1 MSVPTMELRHLRYFV
16 AVAEELNYRKAA
28 ERLHLT
34 QPSLSIQI
42 KDLEYELGVRLLERD
57 TTGVR
62 LTDAGS
68 VYLNE
73 AQDILAQVQRA
84 ATLAHEA
91 AEGLRGRLTI
101 GNVGP
106 LSSSFMPSSLA
117 AFRRKFPAVDVV
129 LLEMRASEQFAGLDS
144 GTIQVGFTAAGK
156 SELPDDLSHFS
167 VLRTQLC
174 VAVGRSHRL
183 ARSALVSLSSLTNE
197 KLLCFSDQKQASGHA
212 ERVRGIFTAHKLKP
226 GPINLIEG
234 YESLHA
240 LIAGGQGVSIIPPV
254 SSAIRAEGIVLKPF
268 KETDA
273 ALAFEVHAVWRARE
287 TSQLALNF
295 IEVLRKLKQQ
305 EGTSLPAPK
314 AKRRATDKGATRGS
328 G

>member
-1 MSVPTMELRHLRYFV
+1 MSVSTMELRHLRYFV

-68 VYLNE
+68 VYLDE
-73 AQDILAQVQRA
+73 AQHILAQVQRA
-84 ATLAHEA
+84 GTLAHEA

-117 AFRRKFPAVDVV
+117 AFRKKFPAVDVI
-129 LLEMRASEQFAGLDS
+129 LLEMRASEQFGALES
-144 GTIQVGFTAAGK
+144 GAIQVGFTAAGK
-156 SELPDDLSHFS
+156 DELPEDLSSFS
-167 VLRTQLC
+167 VLQTQLC
-174 VAVGRSHRL
+174 VAVGRGHRL
-183 ARSALVSLSSLTNE
+183 ARSSLISLTSLTTE
-197 KLLCFSDQKQASGHA
+197 KLLCFSDPKQASGHA
-212 ERVRGIFTAHKLKP
+212 ERVRGIFVAHKLKP
-226 GPINLIEG
+226 GPIKLIEG
-234 YESLHA
+234 YEILHA

-254 SSAIRAEGIVLKPF
+254 SSAIRAEGIVLKSF

-273 ALAFEVHAVWRARE
+273 TLSFELHAVWRARE

-305 EGTSLPAPK
+305 EGASRPASTAK
-314 AKRRATDKGATRGS
+314 ALSVDKGD
-328 G
+328 